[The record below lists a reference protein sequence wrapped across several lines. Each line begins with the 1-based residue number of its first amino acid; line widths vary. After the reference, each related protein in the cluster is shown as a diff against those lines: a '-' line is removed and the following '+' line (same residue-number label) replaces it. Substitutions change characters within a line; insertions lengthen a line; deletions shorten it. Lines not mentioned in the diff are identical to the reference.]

1 MSPENLKFDVVIAG
15 GGAMGSAT
23 AYFVKQLAPGA
34 SVAVVEPDSAYRLA
48 STPLAA
54 GGCRVQFSGVEN
66 IELSKFS
73 IDFIRNF
80 AAHLSI
86 GASRPEVSW
95 VQGGYLFLVPPAST
109 AMLERNVR
117 QQNAL
122 GCDVQL
128 LTPAELSQRFPS
140 MRVDDLG
147 AGAHSPNDGWCDSNA
162 LLWGFRKKAASLG
175 ASFVQGRVASMICDA
190 VKIKAVVLADGTELH
205 ADHVVNAAGAWS
217 GQIAAMAGMN
227 LPIVP
232 MKRYEHFFTGATPIE
247 PLPLVKDLARLAF
260 RPEGKG
266 FSGGL
271 VDGKARR
278 GFNFEVDHD
287 YWEQVVWPAVA
298 HRFPP
303 LEEAKHHRSWAGL
316 YEQCELDGNAVIG
329 AWNNGLA
336 NLYTVAGFSG
346 HGLMHAP
353 GAGRAIAELIV
364 KGSYQTLDLTRL
376 GYERVELNEPYRE
389 KGIL

>member
-1 MSPENLKFDVVIAG
+1 MTPEKRKFDVVLAG
-15 GGAMGSAT
+15 GGALGSAT
-23 AYFVKQLAPGA
+23 AYFVKQLAPSA
-34 SVAVVEPDSAYRLA
+34 SVAVVEPDSTYEFA
-48 STPLAA
+48 STPRSA
-54 GGCRVQFSGVEN
+54 GGCRVQFSCVEN

-73 IDFIRNF
+73 IDFIRSF
-80 AAHLSI
+80 ADHMSI
-86 GASRPEVSW
+86 GASRPDVSW
-95 VQGGYLFLVPPAST
+95 VQGGYLLLVPPEST
-109 AMLERNVR
+109 AILESNVR

-128 LTPAELSQRFPS
+128 LTPAELRHRFPS
-140 MRVDDLG
+140 MHVEDLG
-147 AGAHSPNDGWCDSNA
+147 AGAHSLTDGWCDPNA
-162 LLWGFRKKAASLG
+162 VLWGFRKKAASLG
-175 ASFVQGRVASMICDA
+175 ASFVQGRVTSMICDA
-190 VKIKAVVLADGTELH
+190 VKVKAVVLGDGTELY
-205 ADHVVNAAGAWS
+205 ADHVVNTAGAWS

-232 MKRYEHFFTGATPIE
+232 MKRYEHFFTCATSME

-278 GFNFEVDHD
+278 GFNFEMDHD
-287 YWEQVVWPAVA
+287 YWDQVVWPAVA

-303 LEEAKHHRSWAGL
+303 LEAARHHRSWAGL
-316 YEQCELDGNAVIG
+316 YEQCELDGNAIIG

-336 NLYTVAGFSG
+336 NLYTAAGFSG
-346 HGLMHAP
+346 HGVMHAP
-353 GAGRAIAELIV
+353 GVGRAIAELILE
-364 KGSYQTLDLTRL
+364 GSYQTLDLTRL